1 MLPRKLYTVAI
12 SKSAPTITQVN
23 NEIEKLQ
30 VANVQVNKK
39 LQQLQDQIEAAHIE
53 YRYVG
58 ALPDYWFGEQLLIII
73 QENNGST
80 KWTKADD
87 L

>member
-23 NEIEKLQ
+23 NEIKKLQ
-30 VANVQVNKK
+30 VTNVQVNKK
-39 LQQLQDQIEAAHIE
+39 LQKLQDQIETAHIE

-58 ALPDYWFGEQLLIII
+58 ALPDY
-73 QENNGST
+73 
-80 KWTKADD
+80 
-87 L
+87 